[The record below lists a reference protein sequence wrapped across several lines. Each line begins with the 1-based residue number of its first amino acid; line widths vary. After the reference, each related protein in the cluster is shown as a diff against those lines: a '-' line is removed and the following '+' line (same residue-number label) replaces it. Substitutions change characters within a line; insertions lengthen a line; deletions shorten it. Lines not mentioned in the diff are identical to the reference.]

1 MCGLTKFSRYVGGDL
16 SMKRIALIAL
26 FSLTVLA
33 IFAVAG
39 QPPTAII
46 NVLTWQY
53 SNSRTG
59 QNLHETVLT
68 TTNVNATNFGKIF
81 SYPVDGN
88 IYAQPLYVGQLTITG
103 QGVHNT
109 IFVDTENHSI
119 YAFEPASG
127 VNSPN
132 PLWHTS
138 LLNPPNVIAYPCLDN
153 HTACTI

>member
-68 TTNVNATNFGKIF
+68 TTNVNATTFGKIF

-103 QGVHNT
+103 QGTHNVVF
-109 IFVDTENHSI
+109 IATENDSV
-119 YAFEPASG
+119 YAFDADSA
-127 VNSPN
+127 
-132 PLWHTS
+132 T
-138 LLNPPNVIAYPCLDN
+138 LNPSP
-153 HTACTI
+153 